1 MNKMKIRYFNSIKEL
16 ERFNNQ
22 KDEHNRYFSTI
33 LGYVGFSRTKS
44 NKISAKYYY
53 G

>member
-1 MNKMKIRYFNSIKEL
+1 MKTRYFNSIKQMEK
-16 ERFNNQ
+16 FNNQ
-22 KDEHNRYFSTI
+22 KDEHERHMSII

-44 NKISAKYYY
+44 GKIAAKYYY